1 MYEFRTVTDRAWAFR
16 EKVRERHFQID
27 SERSMI
33 VTAFYQQ
40 HENLIPVLRI
50 PMALKE
56 VCEKM
61 TVRVEDGELLV
72 ANRSRYF
79 GGAMNQPEWEG
90 IGWAPAAAQKGIWAK
105 GEDGNYHNPP
115 EEELRVFMTQE
126 DMDNLLSIQDY
137 WKNRKIGDA
146 ALAWAPDAY
155 EEQCRLNVSS
165 YGEKIAPMGMAYGHL
180 IPGYKNI
187 IQYGYGAIRERAQAW
202 IDIHKDDLMGGNME
216 KYLFY
221 RSVVI
226 ACDAAITLHHRYAD
240 KCREKASQSD
250 VSAERKAELLKM
262 ADGLDNIAEKPAR
275 TFWEACQSLLLYQNM
290 MGLEGRHPAVAFGR
304 VDQYT
309 WPLLEKELNAGTI
322 TLDEAQEIIDFLL
335 LKIEC
340 FFAAGS
346 APTAVAKI
354 TGIGNTYMHV
364 TIGGVKPEDGSDA
377 SNPVTYMILESL
389 SRLKIHDPTTSLRIH
404 KGTPEKLWELAIET
418 SRRIGGLPLLQNDE
432 IIIPGMMKERGFSL
446 EDARDYGIIGCQEVV
461 GNGNDF
467 PAPSGVHPPHTGLS
481 YGIVLAMALN
491 DGKNPMNG
499 AQSDCHTGYLYEM
512 TDIEQVRA
520 AVRKLADHLT
530 RGFIAVQN
538 YTEYLAAFYH
548 PHALLS
554 MAIDGCMESGVDV
567 SSGGAKYNNFGGTAT
582 GLATVADAISTIKYM
597 CFDKKKCTTR
607 ELYDAVM
614 ANWEG
619 YEELRQTILSEVPHF
634 GNDDDYVD
642 GEMKW
647 ICTLY
652 YEMCKQSTV
661 KRGNKIIGQTG
672 GLYGAS
678 NHVAQGYDTWAT
690 PDGRKAGEPIA
701 DAASPAQGRDKNGPT
716 AVFRS
721 EAKIGQGRFMDGVA
735 VNVRIHPTVLSRE
748 DGIKKLIALT
758 QSYFAQGGME
768 VQFNVVSSE
777 TMRKAQETPEE
788 YRDLIVR
795 IAGYSAYFVELSRD
809 CQNDVISRTENTF

>member
-1 MYEFRTVTDRAWAFR
+1 MYEFRPVTERAWAFR
-16 EKVRERHFQID
+16 EKVRERSFRVD

-33 VTAFYQQ
+33 VTAFYKQ
-40 HENLIPVLRI
+40 HENLAPILRI

-79 GGAMNQPEWEG
+79 EGSRSLVEWSG
-90 IGWAPAAAQKGIWAK
+90 IGWAPVAAETGAWKK
-105 GEDGNYHNPP
+105 GEDGCYHNPP
-115 EEELRVFMTQE
+115 EEELRCCISQE
-126 DMDNLLSIQDY
+126 DMDNLLSIRDY
-137 WKNRKIGDA
+137 WKGRLIGDV
-146 ALAWAPDAY
+146 ALAWAPEAY
-155 EEQCRLNVSS
+155 YEQVALNVSS
-165 YGEKIAPMGMAYGHL
+165 YNDRIAPMGFSYGHL

-187 IQYGYGAIRERAQAW
+187 IKKGYGAIRAQAQAW
-202 IDIHKDDLMGGNME
+202 MDVHQNDLMGENME

-221 RSVVI
+221 QSVVI

-240 KCREKASQSD
+240 KCRERAAEAGCT
-250 VSAERKAELLKM
+250 AERRADLLKM

-275 TFWEACQSLLLYQNM
+275 TFWEAVQSILLYQNLLT
-290 MGLEGRHPAVAFGR
+290 LEGVHPAVACGR
-304 VDQYT
+304 VDQFT
-309 WPLLEKELNAGTI
+309 WPLLEKELAAGAI
-322 TLDEAQEIIDFLL
+322 TLGEAQEIIDFFM
-335 LKIEC
+335 LKVES
-340 FFAAGS
+340 FFAAGN
-346 APTAVAKI
+346 APAAVQQI
-354 TGIGNTYMHV
+354 TGVGNTYMHV

-389 SRLKIHDPTTSLRIH
+389 CRLKIHDPTTSLRIH
-404 KGTPEKLWELAIET
+404 SGTPEKLWQLAIET

-432 IIIPGMMKERGFSL
+432 VIIPGMMKERGFSL

-461 GNGNDF
+461 GNGNDY

-499 AQSDCHTGYLYEM
+499 AQCKYHTGYLYEM
-512 TDIEQVRA
+512 ESIEQVRA
-520 AVRKLADHLT
+520 AVRGLADYLT
-530 RGFIAVQN
+530 RSFVAVQN
-538 YTEYLAAFYH
+538 YTEYLAAYHH

-554 MAIDGCMESGVDV
+554 LAIDGCMESGVDV
-567 SSGGAKYNNFGGTAT
+567 SSGGARYNAFGGTAT
-582 GLATVADAISTIKYM
+582 GLATIADALSTIKYM

-619 YEELRQTILSEVPHF
+619 YEELRQTILGEVPHF
-634 GNDDDYVD
+634 GNDDDYAD
-642 GEMKW
+642 EEMKW
-647 ICTLY
+647 ACTLY
-652 YEMCKQSTV
+652 YDMCKQSSI
-661 KRGNKIIGQTG
+661 KRGGKVIGQTG

-701 DAASPAQGRDKNGPT
+701 DAASPAQSRDKNGPT

-721 EAKIGQGRFMDGVA
+721 ETKIGQGRFMDGVA
-735 VNVRIHPTVLSRE
+735 VNVRIHPSVLSRE
-748 DGIKKLIALT
+748 DGIQKLIAMT
-758 QSYFAQGGME
+758 QAYFAQGGME
-768 VQFNVVSSE
+768 VQYNVVSTE
-777 TMRKAQETPEE
+777 TMRAAQETPEE

-795 IAGYSAYFVELSRD
+795 IAGYSAYFVELNRD
-809 CQNDVISRTENTF
+809 CQNDVISRSENML